1 MVPRLRGS
9 TTGEHRGTG
18 GSDAAGGA
26 APTEG
31 NVVGDGGTGGTIK
44 TKDVIKKGGK
54 IMGKYGKTMG
64 KSWENMG
71 KSWEKVGKY
80 TINGGIIPFKSII

>member
-44 TKDVIKKGGK
+44 TEDVVKKGGK
-54 IMGKYGKTMG
+54 IMGKYRKIMG
-64 KSWENMG
+64 KGWKIHYKWRNYPIQIRSLVTN
-71 KSWEKVGKY
+71 VGN
-80 TINGGIIPFKSII
+80 TMP

>member
-1 MVPRLRGS
+1 MLREVPRQPR
-9 TTGEHRGTG
+9 E
-18 GSDAAGGA
+18 
-26 APTEG
+26 

-64 KSWENMG
+64 KYGKIMG
-71 KSWEKVGKY
+71 KGGKIHYKWRNYPIQIHYLVTNVGN
-80 TINGGIIPFKSII
+80 TMP

>member
-44 TKDVIKKGGK
+44 TEDVVKKGGK
-54 IMGKYGKTMG
+54 IMGKYGKRWESHG
-64 KSWENMG
+64 KIHYKWRNYPIQNHYL
-71 KSWEKVGKY
+71 V
-80 TINGGIIPFKSII
+80 